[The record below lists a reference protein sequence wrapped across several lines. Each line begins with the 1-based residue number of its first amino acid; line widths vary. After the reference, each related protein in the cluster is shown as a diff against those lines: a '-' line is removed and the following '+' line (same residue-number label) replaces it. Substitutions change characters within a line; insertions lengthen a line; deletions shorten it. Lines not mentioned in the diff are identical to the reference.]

1 MSEMRVCVNCKRSE
15 EKTPLL
21 VLTFKGEENFIC
33 AQCLPVL
40 IHKMH
45 VLADKFPGIE
55 LPQNAGQ

>member
-1 MSEMRVCVNCKRSE
+1 MSEMKVCVNCKRSE

-21 VLTFKGEENFIC
+21 VLTFKGEEHFIC
-33 AQCLPVL
+33 AQGLPVR